1 MARREYDDDDGRVI
15 ADMSNV
21 DVPGLPNLSRLK
33 KRNLPQSPYGKVYL
47 TKSESRAYTWGAIK
61 AALLVVAI
69 YGGVFGLLI
78 YLMVKFL
85 PN

>member
-33 KRNLPQSPYGKVYL
+33 KRNLSQSTYGKVYL